1 MASIPVYT
9 LVLSALCLAT
19 LLYIKFIKTNAR
31 RGVYGTMIILILLL
45 SVCAYCIMLID
56 TNPLMDEVKDVFL
69 GKLIIEETQGFPIDR
84 YNLRYRNDAELL
96 SEELS
101 IVRLFTI
108 HNFREGYIW
117 ARYTHY
123 RQYAER
129 QLSGS
134 YRVTTKWR
142 IEKVDRKWRI
152 VEIHERP

>member
-1 MASIPVYT
+1 
-9 LVLSALCLAT
+9 
-19 LLYIKFIKTNAR
+19 
-31 RGVYGTMIILILLL
+31 
-45 SVCAYCIMLID
+45 MLID